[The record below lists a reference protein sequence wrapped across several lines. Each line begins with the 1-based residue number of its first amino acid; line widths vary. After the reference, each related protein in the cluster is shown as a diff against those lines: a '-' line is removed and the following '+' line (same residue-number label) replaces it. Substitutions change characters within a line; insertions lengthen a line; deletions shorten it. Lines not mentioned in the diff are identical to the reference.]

1 MATNKRARTNDDII
15 LFQNENVK
23 RNFTELAHYMD
34 KVQTER
40 NQTKEQLRECNEL
53 LQAKTSESESYAVKV
68 KEQDEEIKK
77 LNRDIDR
84 LNDELDS
91 KDLELRDTL
100 QNLDETERHL
110 EEIHV
115 QLDNE
120 RAKSTE
126 MALKSEEMKTELTR
140 YKNLTDAARL
150 LFMDCI
156 TLDISATCIPTTT
169 GQVCNYERL
178 HHCESLM
185 IGTGDQ
191 FRGADQSLAS
201 RRPIQWRYLV
211 SIYVPPHQANH
222 DASAGLAHSGAA
234 FPPWTIA
241 GLGPPSFLLLPSHGS
256 TDRLCRGVYGMGA
269 IHHYGPDGSCSEI
282 RPCIPS
288 A

>member
-53 LQAKTSESESYAVKV
+53 LQAKTNESESYAVKV

-126 MALKSEEMKTELTR
+126 LALKSEEMKTELTR

-201 RRPIQWRYLV
+201 
-211 SIYVPPHQANH
+211 
-222 DASAGLAHSGAA
+222 
-234 FPPWTIA
+234 
-241 GLGPPSFLLLPSHGS
+241 
-256 TDRLCRGVYGMGA
+256 
-269 IHHYGPDGSCSEI
+269 
-282 RPCIPS
+282 
-288 A
+288 